1 MTLATLTWVTLGAC
15 LLYLVTQDPNVY
27 TWLVLQSKV
36 LNVWIQRKW
45 FMLRYN
51 PDSPW
56 VRWTI
61 DRNAKRLA
69 DEIIKENENR

>member
-1 MTLATLTWVTLGAC
+1 MNLATLPWLTLGAC
-15 LLYLVTQDPNVY
+15 LIYVVAQDPNVY

>member
-1 MTLATLTWVTLGAC
+1 MTLATLSWVTLGAC

-36 LNVWIQRKW
+36 LNVWIRRKW

-56 VRWTI
+56 VRWAI

>member
-36 LNVWIQRKW
+36 LNVWIQRQW
-45 FMLRYN
+45 FLIRHN

-61 DRNAKRLA
+61 DRNARRLA
-69 DEIIKENENR
+69 DEIIKENKTR

>member
-1 MTLATLTWVTLGAC
+1 MNLAALTWFTLGAC
-15 LLYLVTQDPNVY
+15 LIYVVAQDPNVY

-36 LNVWIQRKW
+36 LNVWIRRKW

-56 VRWTI
+56 VRWAI

-69 DEIIKENENR
+69 DEIIKENKNR

>member
-1 MTLATLTWVTLGAC
+1 MNFAALTWFTLGAC
-15 LLYLVTQDPNVY
+15 LIYVVAQDPNVY

-36 LNVWIQRKW
+36 LNIWIRRKW

-56 VRWTI
+56 VRWAI